1 MAVIDARWPQPDIYD
16 RRCPARN
23 VLGHVTGRWG
33 GLIITALLDGT
44 LRYSELRTRVDGIS
58 EKMLALTLRELQLDG
73 LIVRTSYPVVPPRTD
88 YQLTDSG
95 REVAGLV
102 RALVGW
108 IEEHLHDVL
117 AARECPQGEAI
128 NGG

>member
-1 MAVIDARWPQPDIYD
+1 MTAIAETYPEPDIFD

-58 EKMLALTLRELQLDG
+58 EKMLAHTLRELQLDG

-88 YQLTDSG
+88 YQLTASG

-102 RALVGW
+102 RA
-108 IEEHLHDVL
+108 
-117 AARECPQGEAI
+117 
-128 NGG
+128 